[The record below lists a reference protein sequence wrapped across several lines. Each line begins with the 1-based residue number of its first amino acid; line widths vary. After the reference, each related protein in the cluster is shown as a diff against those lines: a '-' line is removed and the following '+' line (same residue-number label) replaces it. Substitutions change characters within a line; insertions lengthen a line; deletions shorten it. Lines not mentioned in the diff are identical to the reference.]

1 MSLSVLSQA
10 SALNPG
16 AELWILP
23 ALEQSQWTARI
34 DWYLNFQISKALR
47 HQKAQTPD
55 FIQEVQE
62 ATELPPVDLSYVDSN
77 LMIASSHHLPN
88 KWVVVLP
95 WNDNLES
102 WSEEVAKVWNSLQK
116 PSLRIFF
123 PPKQSTGQFQMAWK
137 NQSDFEDFTVV
148 LD

>member
-23 ALEQSQWTARI
+23 DLEQSQWTARI

-47 HQKAQTPD
+47 HQKAETPE
-55 FIQEVQE
+55 FIQEVQA
-62 ATELPPVDLSYVDSN
+62 ATELSPIEILNTGSN
-77 LMIASSHHLPN
+77 LMIASSNHLPN

-95 WNDNLES
+95 WNDNLEA
-102 WSEEVAKVWNSLQK
+102 WAKEIAKVWHSLQK
-116 PSLRIFF
+116 PGLRVFF
-123 PPKQSTGQFQMAWK
+123 PPKQSSGQFQLAWK